1 MTQDERKRQAK
12 YPKVHKHFVKEVLET
27 PEFVP
32 NWNYQPRIP
41 HNDKPLKRII
51 RNQIKPFVPATDIP
65 AVVDNPAANLRKVID
80 FAVASLAE
88 SDKRW
93 HCEVQHEMLNRLAYC
108 WNVANHITPAELRF
122 MYDYFQWTCPKTGTK
137 HSIRTPLSIE
147 FKTHIW
153 QGGVMKIANVR
164 PIYNGNLP
172 GEFHWIG
179 KPDYLQVIAA

>member
-1 MTQDERKRQAK
+1 MTQDTHKNKAK

-27 PEFVP
+27 PEFAP
-32 NWNYQPRIP
+32 NWNYTPRIP

-51 RNQIKPFVPATDIP
+51 RNQIKPFVPAT
-65 AVVDNPAANLRKVID
+65 VVPDGTANLRKVID
-80 FAVASLAE
+80 FALASLAE
-88 SDKRW
+88 SDKQW
-93 HCEVQHEMLNRLAYC
+93 HCQVMWEMCERLANC
-108 WNVANHITPAELRF
+108 WNCTNHITKQELRF

-147 FKTHIW
+147 FKTHVW
-153 QGGVMKIANVR
+153 QGGVMRIANTR
-164 PIYNGNLP
+164 PVYNGNLP